1 MALLHSNK
9 NLFTI
14 YIFNKN
20 KIAITGICTT
30 KMDKSAEIVNVKF
43 IGHTVV
49 VNSAPKIQC
58 HVVKNT
64 LLQTALFGDFT
75 HWVMKFCIF
84 YARTRTHAILP
95 SKHTVIVFNSIC
107 TSVCVVP
114 TG

>member
-43 IGHTVV
+43 IGHTV
-49 VNSAPKIQC
+49 AQPI
-58 HVVKNT
+58 
-64 LLQTALFGDFT
+64 
-75 HWVMKFCIF
+75 IF
-84 YARTRTHAILP
+84 
-95 SKHTVIVFNSIC
+95 
-107 TSVCVVP
+107 
-114 TG
+114 